1 MPREE
6 KEPLKWPRRV
16 FEYCAASCFGRAL
29 GSGPNVGALR
39 PLALWLSGIIN
50 GKCFVLTRKPAEENL
65 HLEVRCRPLGNICY
79 VCLIWACPSF
89 ADITLRTRKPCST
102 PGDGTSVGW
111 MWAGWRGGSEA
122 ACCGCGCVGDE
133 QMGFGVGAGG
143 GRGSKK
149 CVCEGMLRHSE
160 AVSPPK
166 REYAVPMPASRLE
179 MGG

>member
-1 MPREE
+1 M
-6 KEPLKWPRRV
+6 
-16 FEYCAASCFGRAL
+16 A
-29 GSGPNVGALR
+29 
-39 PLALWLSGIIN
+39 
-50 GKCFVLTRKPAEENL
+50 
-65 HLEVRCRPLGNICY
+65 
-79 VCLIWACPSF
+79 
-89 ADITLRTRKPCST
+89 
-102 PGDGTSVGW
+102 
-111 MWAGWRGGSEA
+111 GGSEA
-122 ACCGCGCVGDE
+122 ACCGCGCAGDE